1 MGIVVEGFGSVAAHL
16 TDAAI
21 TPGAPSG
28 VAAGD
33 TLLAFCCQAESI
45 DTVTMSSEWTKLK
58 QINTGGN
65 YAGLHL
71 WKLQYSAGTPNY
83 TMTGTSGRRK
93 RGVIMRVSGTFSTS
107 EDLDGEIGTH
117 GLYAYGSTKP
127 GIATVDTAFSLS
139 RRPIHNSTP
148 NCLMVIF
155 TGSHSNGSF
164 NATFPG
170 GWTEQLE
177 SDSASGAGIAIGT
190 KIQTAAGA
198 DADAPVV
205 TIAGAYDGNVGSIII
220 ALTPADEDPATPI
233 VSFGATASGGA
244 GVTTVTPGLP
254 PRIVSGDLLLC
265 IVNVIGGTVSMN
277 SSDWTS
283 ALSASQAQVFWH
295 RYAGADP
302 DRTVTRGGTI
312 HGTEAII
319 FAFRDIAGV
328 NPIHAA
334 DGGGKGTTAPFTVDN
349 LVTTIETFNIA
360 FACKGAKQSYLYDA
374 ASPPSAP
381 VFEYRYD
388 SSSSLSINVWAVAQN
403 TPGDTYE
410 RRFSYP
416 NDSTSTG
423 HIALG
428 PLGPFSLTASKNYA
442 FWGVA
447 AVDSTGGSNAGSF
460 GD

>member
-1 MGIVVEGFGSVAAHL
+1 
-16 TDAAI
+16 
-21 TPGAPSG
+21 
-28 VAAGD
+28 
-33 TLLAFCCQAESI
+33 
-45 DTVTMSSEWTKLK
+45 
-58 QINTGGN
+58 
-65 YAGLHL
+65 
-71 WKLQYSAGTPNY
+71 
-83 TMTGTSGRRK
+83 
-93 RGVIMRVSGTFSTS
+93 
-107 EDLDGEIGTH
+107 
-117 GLYAYGSTKP
+117 
-127 GIATVDTAFSLS
+127 
-139 RRPIHNSTP
+139 
-148 NCLMVIF
+148 
-155 TGSHSNGSF
+155 
-164 NATFPG
+164 
-170 GWTEQLE
+170 LE
-177 SDSASGAGIAIGT
+177 SGASDDYAGIAIGS
-190 KIQTAAGA
+190 KIQAAAGA
-198 DADAPVV
+198 DSDAPVV
-205 TIAGAYDGNVGSIII
+205 TIAGARDGNVGSIII
-220 ALTPADEDPATPI
+220 ALTPADEDPATAI

-265 IVNVIGGTVSMN
+265 IVNVGGGTVSMN
-277 SSDWTS
+277 SADWTS

-295 RYAGADP
+295 RYDGTDP

-312 HGTEAII
+312 FGTEAII
-319 FAFRDIAGV
+319 FAFRNIAGV

-334 DGGGKGTTAPFTVDN
+334 DGGAKGAVAPFTVDN
-349 LVTTIETFNIA
+349 LFTTIETFNIA

-381 VFEYRYD
+381 VYEYRYD
-388 SSSSLSINVWAVAQN
+388 SSLSLSINVWAVAQN